1 MPTLILAPLRGVTI
15 HAFRLAAA
23 PYLSA
28 AHFTEAFTPFIT
40 ANPGF
45 DPLKDRELRN
55 PSSEPLRLTPQFI
68 GKDPA
73 ALRDCLIRI
82 KDAGF
87 TTADLNC
94 GCPFPMVRN
103 KGRGSGLLRTPDVLR
118 ALLDVACTEMG
129 PGNFSIKTR
138 LGIER
143 PDELAALLP
152 LINCY
157 PLRFI
162 TVHARTA
169 RQMYSGSC
177 NWPAFKNLQNLTSI
191 PLVPNGDLP
200 LSDTQPALRLPQRGN
215 RNATWEAKGVEGG
228 MEGASHPPSPPR
240 CIHPTPRMIGR
251 PFVRSLGQQKTA
263 ADFISSYAAAS
274 LEELHSPAPVLGRLK
289 ELLSYWKDLPRWKN
303 VWSIA
308 KLAHNLDDFLRVIS
322 LAR

>member
-1 MPTLILAPLRGVTI
+1 MPSLILAPLRGVTI

-23 PYLSA
+23 PFLTA

-45 DPLKDRELRN
+45 DPLKDRELRGT
-55 PSSEPLRLTPQFI
+55 SSEPLRLTPQFI
-68 GKDPA
+68 GKDPT

-103 KGRGSGLLRTPDVLR
+103 KGRGSGLLRTPDTLR

-129 PGNFSIKTR
+129 PNNFSIKTR

-143 PDELAALLP
+143 PDEFAALLP

-169 RQMYSGSC
+169 RQMYTGTC
-177 NWPAFKNLQNLTSI
+177 DWTAFNNLKNLTTI
-191 PLVPNGDLP
+191 PLIPNGDLP
-200 LSDTQPALRLPQRGN
+200 LDSTHESAM
-215 RNATWEAKGVEGG
+215 V
-228 MEGASHPPSPPR
+228 
-240 CIHPTPRMIGR
+240 GR
-251 PFVRSLGQQKTA
+251 AFVRSLGEQETA
-263 ADFISSYAAAS
+263 ADFIQHYATIS
-274 LEELHSPAPVLGRLK
+274 LEELHSPAPVLGRMK
-289 ELLSYWKDLPRWKN
+289 ELLAYWKDLPRWKK

-308 KLAHNLDDFLRVIS
+308 KLAHNLDDFLRIIKTYFPD
-322 LAR
+322 

>member
-1 MPTLILAPLRGVTI
+1 MPSLILAPLRGVTI

-82 KDAGF
+82 KNAGF

-103 KGRGSGLLRTPDVLR
+103 KGRGSGLLRTPDTLR
-118 ALLDVACTEMG
+118 SLLDVACTEMG
-129 PGNFSIKTR
+129 PNNFSIKTR

-169 RQMYSGSC
+169 RQMYTGTC
-177 NWPAFKNLQNLTSI
+177 NWTAYNTLKKLTTI
-191 PLVPNGDLP
+191 PLIPNGDLP
-200 LSDTQPALRLPQRGN
+200 LDS
-215 RNATWEAKGVEGG
+215 
-228 MEGASHPPSPPR
+228 SHESA
-240 CIHPTPRMIGR
+240 MVGR
-251 PFVRSLGQQKTA
+251 AFIRSLGEHPSAT
-263 ADFISSYAAAS
+263 DFIQHYAALS
-274 LEELHSPAPVLGRLK
+274 LDELHSPSPVLGRMK
-289 ELLSYWKDLPRWKN
+289 ELLSYWKDLPRWKKI
-303 VWSIA
+303 WPIA
-308 KLAHNLDDFLRVIS
+308 KLTHNLNDFLRVS
-322 LAR
+322 NLTKPT